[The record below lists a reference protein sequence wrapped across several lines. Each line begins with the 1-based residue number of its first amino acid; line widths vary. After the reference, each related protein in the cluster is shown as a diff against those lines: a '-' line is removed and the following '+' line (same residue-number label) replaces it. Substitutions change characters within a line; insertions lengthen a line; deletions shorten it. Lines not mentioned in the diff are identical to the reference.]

1 MKIKIEQ
8 RSVYHKIAVVEIEVD
23 ADEYEHFKID
33 NGKFAGMDDYLLENE
48 HLWSEK
54 IDEQMAKANYE
65 FGMGCDADANKHYKT
80 KFDMRDVES
89 EYRWE
94 WKEKQMGGHL

>member
-1 MKIKIEQ
+1 MKIEIHQ

-23 ADEYEHFKID
+23 KDDYEHFKLD

-48 HLWSEK
+48 HLWAEK
-54 IDEQMAKANYE
+54 IDEQMEKANYE
-65 FGMGCDADANKHYKT
+65 FGMGCDANANQNYKT
-80 KFDMRDVES
+80 EFDMRDAES

-94 WKEKQMGGHL
+94 WKEEKLGGHL